1 MEKFLLVKINQGS
14 RSKPGPGW
22 ECVEFHFRV
31 MTGKSLDGAKEAA
44 LEYLERRGK
53 MPRFNFGVEA
63 HFAEW
68 PQKPDFIH
76 PEAFIL

>member
-31 MTGKSLDGAKEAA
+31 MTDRSLDAAKGAAIW
-44 LEYLERRGK
+44 YLERSGK

-68 PQKPDFIH
+68 HKKPEFIY
-76 PEAFIL
+76 PEQFVL